1 MIIRTNGLIIYRL
14 IILHTNIKMN
24 SFKFLLLAL
33 SLLNVLT
40 SCSEKEQLPPPNIV
54 WITTEDNSVHY
65 MKLYDD
71 NGVDMPNVESL
82 AAEGVTFNNAFSNA
96 AVCSAARS
104 TLISQCYGPRLAS
117 HYHRRLEKVNM
128 PEGLE
133 MYPAYFK
140 KAGYYTTNNNK
151 EDYNIVTGENVW
163 DASSGNASWR
173 NRAEGQ
179 PFFHIQNFYTTH
191 EGCLHFSQETAD
203 TFQTNFS
210 KEGIFIFP
218 NHPKTDLFSFTNAYY
233 RDKHSFVDKQIGEV
247 LAKLKE
253 DGLMENTFIFYYG
266 DHGGVM
272 PGSKGYLYESGLH
285 VPFVVYVPEMYKH
298 LVGYEKGSRANGFVN
313 FIDIPATAL
322 NLAGVELPEG
332 IDGKPFLGK
341 GVKTSEVE
349 VRDFV
354 YGYADRFDEK
364 YEMVRSVRKGNLKY
378 IRSYQPFI
386 YDGLYNEY
394 RYKQLAYQEWKQ
406 LYKDGKLDEVQA
418 AFFKAKP
425 AEMLFDLS
433 NDPYETKNIANDAEY
448 TEKLA
453 MMRSLLQEQERS
465 MPDLSFYPEY
475 YLIKNAF
482 DNPVAFGQANKT
494 NIERYLNIADLQLLP
509 YADAKTGIEKALTSA
524 DQFDRYWALC
534 AASNFAEA
542 ASDLAPI
549 AQSIIEKDTVLINK
563 VRAAEFLAISTKAS
577 PVEFMQQ
584 ALYDSRNEAE
594 ALLIMNSVALMADIN
609 YNYKFNIDKEKVNVD
624 ISDPNSEVLRRIRFI
639 ESL

>member
-1 MIIRTNGLIIYRL
+1 MS
-14 IILHTNIKMN
+14 ILKTLFITAAM
-24 SFKFLLLAL
+24 L
-33 SLLNVLT
+33 SIFS
-40 SCSEKEQLPPPNIV
+40 SCSPKEQLPPPNIV

-65 MKLYDD
+65 MKHFDE
-71 NGVDMPNVESL
+71 NGVNMPNVESL
-82 AAEGVTFNNAFSNA
+82 AAQGVTFNNAFSNA

-117 HYHRRLEKVNM
+117 HYHRKLEKVPM

-151 EDYNIVTGENVW
+151 EDYNIITGENVW
-163 DASSGNASWR
+163 DASNGKANWR

-179 PFFHIQNFYTTH
+179 PFFHIQNFGTTH
-191 EGCLHFSQETAD
+191 ESCLHFSQETAD
-203 TFQTNFS
+203 TFKTAFS
-210 KEGIFIFP
+210 EEGIFIFP

-233 RDKHSFVDKQIGEV
+233 RDKHSFVDKQIGEI

-285 VPFVVYVPEMYKH
+285 VPLIVYVPEMYKH

-322 NLAGVELPEG
+322 NLAGVELPKG

-341 GVKTSEVE
+341 GVKTKEVE
-349 VRDFV
+349 ARDFV

-364 YEMVRSVRKGNLKY
+364 YEMVRSVRKGNIKY

-406 LYKDGKLDEVQA
+406 LYKDGKLNAVQA

-433 NDPYETKNIANDAEY
+433 TDPYETKNIAKDAAY
-448 TEKLA
+448 SEKLV
-453 MMRSLLQEQERS
+453 MMRSLMQNQERS

-482 DNPVAFGQANKT
+482 NNPVAFGQANKA
-494 NIERYLNIADLQLLP
+494 NIERYLSIADLQLLP
-509 YADAKTGIEKALTSA
+509 YSEAKASIEKALTSA

-534 AASNFAEA
+534 AASSFAEEA
-542 ASDLAPI
+542 KDLAPI
-549 AQSIIEKDTVLINK
+549 AEKIAKNDATLINK
-563 VRAAEFLAISTKAS
+563 VRAAEFLAIATKAS
-577 PVEFMQQ
+577 PVEVMQQ
-584 ALYDSRNEAE
+584 ALYDSRDEAE
-594 ALLIMNSVALMADIN
+594 ALLIMNSFALMADIN
-609 YNYKFNIDKEKVNVD
+609 HNYKFDIDKEKVSFDLND
-624 ISDPNSEVLRRIRFI
+624 KKSEVARRIRYI
-639 ESL
+639 DSL